1 MKNNQNKV
9 MTMIACLVLAAA
21 FIAAAVILVTR
32 PADNGEQ
39 VTIPA
44 ETETVTEEAA
54 EAEETAEAQEEEAAA
69 EAEAVPAEEETL
81 TALEKIRKEGKLVIA
96 MEGAWQPWTY
106 HDESGA
112 LTGFDVE
119 VGALIAEGL
128 GVTPE
133 YKETAWD
140 GILAGV
146 DSGRF
151 DIACN
156 GVGYTGKRAE
166 SYNFSTPYVYTEMV
180 LVVRADNEE
189 IKTLDDLKGKKTANS
204 PNSTYAMRS
213 EAAGAEVVYVDTL
226 GETMELLQ
234 QGRVEA
240 TLNAKDSVDAYLAEH
255 PEAQIK
261 VVLNVAGEPVAIPMQ
276 KGERTET
283 LVAEINRILEEARQ
297 NGKLAELSNKYFGR
311 DLTKEE

>member
-1 MKNNQNKV
+1 MKKNTIIAIICLLIVAAIGVGAYVLNSQNKEKPEEV
-9 MTMIACLVLAAA
+9 
-21 FIAAAVILVTR
+21 AAAVET
-32 PADNGEQ
+32 
-39 VTIPA
+39 A
-44 ETETVTEEAA
+44 EVKEPDT
-54 EAEETAEAQEEEAAA
+54 AEETKDA
-69 EAEAVPAEEETL
+69 L
-81 TALEKIRKEGKLVIA
+81 TRIRESGKLVIA

-133 YKETAWD
+133 YQETAWD

-156 GVGYTGKRAE
+156 GVGYTEERAE

-180 LVVRADNEE
+180 LVVRADNED
-189 IKTLDDLKGKKTANS
+189 IKSLDDLKGKKTANS

-226 GETMELLQ
+226 GETMEMLQ

-261 VVLNVAGEPVAIPMQ
+261 VVMSVAGEPVAVPMQ
-276 KGERTET
+276 KGEGTASLAE
-283 LVAEINRILEEARQ
+283 EINRILEEARQ

>member
-1 MKNNQNKV
+1 MKKN
-9 MTMIACLVLAAA
+9 TLIAIICLVLVAAIGIGVYLLNSQGA
-21 FIAAAVILVTR
+21 KK
-32 PADNGEQ
+32 
-39 VTIPA
+39 
-44 ETETVTEEAA
+44 TEEAVENA
-54 EAEETAEAQEEEAAA
+54 VTEA
-69 EAEAVPAEEETL
+69 AEEEKD
-81 TALEKIRKEGKLVIA
+81 ALARIRESGKLVIA

-128 GVTPE
+128 GVTPV
-133 YKETAWD
+133 YQETAWE

-156 GVGYTGKRAE
+156 GVGYTEKRAE
-166 SYNFSTPYVYTEMV
+166 SYNFPYVYTEMV
-180 LVVRADNEE
+180 LVVRADNED
-189 IKTLDDLKGKKTANS
+189 IKSLDDLKGKKTANS

-226 GETMELLQ
+226 GETMEMLQ

-240 TLNAKDSVDAYLAEH
+240 TLNAKDSVDSYLAEH

-261 VVLNVAGEPVAIPMQ
+261 VVLSVAGEPVAIPMQ
-276 KGERTET
+276 KGEGTKT
-283 LVAEINRILEEARQ
+283 LVEEINRILEEARQ
-297 NGKLAELSNKYFGR
+297 NGKLAELSSKYFGR
-311 DLTKEE
+311 DLTKEEK